1 MRGRTTILK
10 NKYNQ
15 MVLLLVLATLG
26 LWIAVRFKGT
36 TDSDLNYFFSLFLGI
51 VPFVAGLKG
60 LIVAKRWGGLTSVL
74 GRSIGA
80 LALGALFWGTGELIW
95 SYYNLVLNNPAPYPS
110 VADAAFVLGYVFWIL
125 GTLFLSRLAAVKLV
139 LNKKPKLWWLVGVVT
154 LAGTALSYYLLIEV
168 ARQGVVLT
176 DSTNTIK
183 VILDIFY
190 PLADFLAV
198 TLVAIIVAV
207 SGKYIGGR
215 LRFPIVLSMLGLA
228 VMYVGDVV
236 FGYTTT
242 TGSFYNA
249 NWGDLILLAGMT
261 AHAISLLAYGESAPQ
276 LKQAKGE
283 Q

>member
-1 MRGRTTILK
+1 M
-10 NKYNQ
+10 
-15 MVLLLVLATLG
+15 
-26 LWIAVRFKGT
+26 
-36 TDSDLNYFFSLFLGI
+36 
-51 VPFVAGLKG
+51 
-60 LIVAKRWGGLTSVL
+60 
-74 GRSIGA
+74 
-80 LALGALFWGTGELIW
+80 
-95 SYYNLVLNNPAPYPS
+95 
-110 VADAAFVLGYVFWIL
+110 
-125 GTLFLSRLAAVKLV
+125 
-139 LNKKPKLWWLVGVVT
+139 
-154 LAGTALSYYLLIEV
+154 
-168 ARQGVVLT
+168 
-176 DSTNTIK
+176 
-183 VILDIFY
+183 
-190 PLADFLAV
+190 AV